1 MRRAG
6 AASVEDFW
14 CNGFEYQLV
23 SSHDPLGN
31 EQSFGFAG
39 GFRGE
44 SVAELRVYGV
54 LRPERDEV
62 APGGS
67 ERTNGR
73 NPVQFRRAIV

>member
-6 AASVEDFW
+6 AASVEDFGSD
-14 CNGFEYQLV
+14 GFEYQLV

-39 GFRGE
+39 GLGGE
-44 SVAELRVYGV
+44 PVAELRVYAV

-62 APGGS
+62 ALGDS
-67 ERTNGR
+67 ERTNGC
-73 NPVQFRRAIV
+73 NPVQFRHAVV

>member
-6 AASVEDFW
+6 AASVEDFGSD
-14 CNGFEYQLV
+14 GFEYQLV

-39 GFRGE
+39 GFGGE
-44 SVAELRVYGV
+44 SVAELRVYAV
-54 LRPERDEV
+54 LRAERVEV

-67 ERTNGR
+67 ERTDGR
-73 NPVQFRRAIV
+73 NPLQFRGAIV